1 MVKLEDYTATE
12 LKKLISRYNKEVK
25 FPPYSKMKKSE
36 LISTLRTHPHLKI
49 KEGDKL
55 EIKVDISKSIDSPNM
70 KMVYDNKKKEV
81 DSEIKK
87 LVSVKPTKDKKG
99 VEIVR
104 KDGKKHTEKE
114 VKILKKAMPKANIKV
129 EGKKLVVKD
138 PKTITATK
146 SDGSKVEFKMKEPK
160 TLKPILLMPKKKK
173 IIKN

>member
-1 MVKLEDYTATE
+1 M
-12 LKKLISRYNKEVK
+12 
-25 FPPYSKMKKSE
+25 
-36 LISTLRTHPHLKI
+36 
-49 KEGDKL
+49 
-55 EIKVDISKSIDSPNM
+55 
-70 KMVYDNKKKEV
+70 KEV